1 MLGKILKW
9 ITGSKAKSYEIKFAL
24 TDTRLGSLNHISESE
39 VGAALQEVI
48 HSRLIRGKFNS
59 VHPDL
64 RAEGVTRVEVSS
76 HGITFHRDG
85 KFKLVSKQIVIML
98 MKVGHVTT
106 IKTGNKLEPD
116 AW

>member
-24 TDTRLGSLNHISESE
+24 TDTHLGSLNHISESE

-64 RAEGVTRVEVSS
+64 RAKGVTRVEVSS
-76 HGITFHRDG
+76 HGITFHR
-85 KFKLVSKQIVIML
+85 KFKLISKQIVIML
-98 MKVGHVTT
+98 TKVGHVTT
-106 IKTGNKLEPD
+106 IKTGNKLEPY
-116 AW
+116 A